1 MLQDVLLG
9 LLKKSKGSRGRKT
22 PLKVVVMSA
31 TLETEKLSSFYGHCP
46 VYTIPGRT
54 YPVKEKF
61 CNLIGPKDKDSSVY
75 VKEVRCDGT
84 QFQNL
89 KWALELYCK
98 CSIGCEDGF
107 RCALK

>member
-9 LLKKSKGSRGRKT
+9 LLKKTLSKGYHGRKT

-31 TLETEKLSSFYGHCP
+31 TFETEKLSSFYGHCP

-61 CNLIGPKDKDSSVY
+61 CNLIGPKDKDSTVY
-75 VKEVRCDGT
+75 VKEVCCDCT
-84 QFQNL
+84 QF
-89 KWALELYCK
+89 
-98 CSIGCEDGF
+98 
-107 RCALK
+107 